1 MIYANY
7 LESLTNILGKTTPPL
22 PEKHIA
28 DAVDYI
34 HSISDK
40 LQQAKERFGSP
51 LYVIDEQGL
60 LTHAELFMSAFKEC
74 FGKFQPF
81 FAMKSNNHPYIIKKL
96 SENGYGIDV
105 SSGAELLTALN
116 AGADKLVF
124 SGPAKTSKE
133 LSLAVENS
141 DKVTVL
147 IDSLNELEKL
157 SAEADRQ
164 NRKIRAGVR
173 ITTQNNPLWRKFG
186 IAPDALPS
194 FMNKAAEKRN
204 IDLCGLQFHSSWNL
218 TPDNHIRL
226 IETIGHAIS
235 TLSAEQRERIKFLDM
250 GGGYWVE
257 DGEWMLADTAQEIKV
272 AKHLTD
278 IDTDP
283 LDHRYLPA
291 TDIRTYAKA
300 LSDAFNRH
308 IRPLTDCDVYA
319 EPGRFVAHHSM
330 HLLLSVED
338 IKEPDIAVT
347 DGATN
352 MLGWERYEMDYFPVV
367 NITAPSKTERPMMVL
382 GSLCTPHD
390 VWGAA
395 YHGQSMSIGDI
406 LIIPYQ
412 GAYTYSLRQNFIKD
426 IPESIVF
433 RGSELFRA

>member
-7 LESLTNILGKTTPPL
+7 LDSLKEILGKTTPRL
-22 PEKHIA
+22 PDEHIENT
-28 DAVDYI
+28 VDYI
-34 HSISDK
+34 HSISGTLK
-40 LQQAKERFGSP
+40 LAKEKFGSP
-51 LYVIDEQGL
+51 LYIIDEQGL
-60 LTHAELFMSAFKEC
+60 LSHAERFMSAFSEC
-74 FGKFQPF
+74 FERFQPF
-81 FAMKSNNHPYIIKKL
+81 FAMKSNNHSYIIKTL

-105 SSGAELLTALN
+105 SSGAELTTALK
-116 AGADKLVF
+116 AGADRIVF
-124 SGPAKTSKE
+124 SGPGKTQKE
-133 LSLAVENS
+133 LALAVKHSE
-141 DKVTVL
+141 KVTVL
-147 IDSLNELEKL
+147 MDSLNELEKL

-164 NRKIRAGVR
+164 NRTVRAGVR

-186 IAPDALPS
+186 IAADSLPV
-194 FMNKAAEKRN
+194 FMDKAAEKRN
-204 IDLCGLQFHSSWNL
+204 IDFCGLQFHSSWNL
-218 TPDNHIRL
+218 TPDNHVRL

-235 TLSAEQRERIKFLDM
+235 GLSAGQREKIKFLDM

-278 IDTDP
+278 ITTDP

-291 TDIRTYAKA
+291 TDIRTYARA
-300 LSDAFNRH
+300 LSEAFNKH

-338 IKEPDIAVT
+338 IKEPDIAIT

-352 MLGWERYEMDYFPVV
+352 ILGWERYEMDYFPVV
-367 NITAPSKTERPMMVL
+367 NITSRSKTEKPMMVL

-395 YHGQSMSIGDI
+395 YHGESMNIGDT

-412 GAYTYSLRQNFIKD
+412 GAYTYCLRQNFIKD
-426 IPESIVF
+426 IPESVVF
-433 RGSELFRA
+433 RGSELFKA